1 MRQIV
6 QSIWWWTRVAVI
18 VVISLYALLSLWNN
32 SGRSVEVWYWF
43 GRREETSIVALAVAS
58 FLAGG
63 VICSTTLALFT
74 ATLRYRRT
82 REHRRE
88 RAIAEQRETLAKK
101 ASMLRTKPQPQPI
114 VRRPPPPPPPPENV
128 PIVVEVRQPPVAK
141 IERQIERMA
150 DVQIETPPD
159 AIHVETHRATP
170 FASTP
175 AIDPQAK
182 PPAGPEIVD
191 EPKA

>member
-1 MRQIV
+1 MKQMV

-18 VVISLYALLSLWNN
+18 VVVSLYALLSLWCN
-32 SGRSVEVWYWF
+32 SGKSVEVWYWF
-43 GRREETSIVALAVAS
+43 NRREETSIVALAVAS

-63 VICSTTLALFT
+63 VICSTSLALFT

-88 RAIAEQRETLAKK
+88 RAIAEQREQLAKK
-101 ASMLRTKPQPQPI
+101 ASMLRTKPPPAPI

-128 PIVVEVRQPPVAK
+128 PIVVEVRQPLAVKNEQLHARLS
-141 IERQIERMA
+141 EELDRSVE
-150 DVQIETPPD
+150 